1 MPHTAVPGALAQEG
15 SARRFAALGR
25 AAERDVASLEAVR
38 AVLGP
43 VEAALWDEADSL
55 DDDLLRWQAF
65 AADADRR
72 VLGALD
78 TLAGEG
84 IGLTA

>member
-1 MPHTAVPGALAQEG
+1 M
-15 SARRFAALGR
+15 
-25 AAERDVASLEAVR
+25 ASLEAVR

-55 DDDLLRWQAF
+55 DDDDHLRWQAF
-65 AADADRR
+65 AADADRH